1 MKLSTDWRKE
11 IQTIPNLLSIFRI
24 FLLPIY
30 LYFVLRQSFYIA
42 GAVIVVSG
50 LSDYLDGVIARR
62 YNQVTDLGKVLDP
75 FADKLKTFFLVLS
88 SSFYRPWLRLLFG
101 LFLIKEGFMFVAGL
115 IGLSKNIKLSGA
127 KWYGKVATAVIY
139 VGMIL
144 LLLFPELPTLWVR
157 VIFAVI
163 TYGLLQSFVLY
174 AVEYRKMFQKKKKRG
189 VTYVA
194 FLFLINRLPVATS
207 R

>member
-1 MKLSTDWRKE
+1 MLRRWGDKMKLSTDWRKE
-11 IQTIPNLLSIFRI
+11 IQTIPNFLSIFRI

-75 FADKLKTFFLVLS
+75 FADKLTQLFLILS
-88 SSFYRPWLRLLFG
+88 MAWYRPWLWLLFG

-115 IGLSKNIKLSGA
+115 IGLSKNIKLSGV

-174 AVEYRKMFQKKKKRG
+174 AVEYRKMFQRK
-189 VTYVA
+189 
-194 FLFLINRLPVATS
+194 
-207 R
+207 

>member
-1 MKLSTDWRKE
+1 MLRRWVGQMKISTNWRKE

-24 FLLPIY
+24 LLLPIY
-30 LYFVLRQSFYIA
+30 LYFVLRQSFYVA
-42 GAVIVVSG
+42 GTIIVVSG

-75 FADKLKTFFLVLS
+75 FADKLTQLFLILS
-88 SSFYRPWLRLLFG
+88 MAWYRPWLWLLFG

-115 IGLSKNIKLSGA
+115 IELSKNIKLSGA

-163 TYGLLQSFVLY
+163 TYGLLQSFILY
-174 AVEYRKMFQKKKKRG
+174 AVEYRKMFQRK
-189 VTYVA
+189 
-194 FLFLINRLPVATS
+194 
-207 R
+207 

>member
-1 MKLSTDWRKE
+1 MLRRWDGQMKISTNWRKE

-24 FLLPIY
+24 LLLPIY
-30 LYFVLRQSFYIA
+30 LYFVLRQSFYVA
-42 GAVIVVSG
+42 GVVIVVSG

-62 YNQVTDLGKVLDP
+62 YNQVIDLGKVLDP
-75 FADKLKTFFLVLS
+75 FADKLTQLFLILS
-88 SSFYRPWLRLLFG
+88 MAWYRPWLWLLFG

-174 AVEYRKMFQKKKKRG
+174 AVEYRKMFQRK
-189 VTYVA
+189 
-194 FLFLINRLPVATS
+194 
-207 R
+207 

>member
-1 MKLSTDWRKE
+1 MLRRWVGQMKISTNWRKE

-24 FLLPIY
+24 LLLPIY
-30 LYFVLRQSFYIA
+30 LYFVLRQSFYVA
-42 GAVIVVSG
+42 GTIIVVSG

-75 FADKLKTFFLVLS
+75 FADKLTQLFLILS
-88 SSFYRPWLRLLFG
+88 MAWYRPWLWLLFG

-139 VGMIL
+139 VGMLL

-163 TYGLLQSFVLY
+163 TYGLLQSFILY
-174 AVEYRKMFQKKKKRG
+174 AVEYRKMFQRK
-189 VTYVA
+189 
-194 FLFLINRLPVATS
+194 
-207 R
+207 

>member
-1 MKLSTDWRKE
+1 MLRRWVGQMKISTNWRKE

-24 FLLPIY
+24 LLLPIY
-30 LYFVLRQSFYIA
+30 LYFVLRQSFYVA
-42 GAVIVVSG
+42 GTIIVVSG

-75 FADKLKTFFLVLS
+75 FADKLTQLFLILS
-88 SSFYRPWLRLLFG
+88 MAWYRPWLWLLFG

-144 LLLFPELPTLWVR
+144 LLLFTELPTLWVR

-163 TYGLLQSFVLY
+163 TYGLLQSFILY
-174 AVEYRKMFQKKKKRG
+174 AVEYRKMFQRK
-189 VTYVA
+189 
-194 FLFLINRLPVATS
+194 
-207 R
+207 

>member
-1 MKLSTDWRKE
+1 MLRRWVGQMKISTNWRKE

-24 FLLPIY
+24 LLLPIY
-30 LYFVLRQSFYIA
+30 LYFVLRQSFYVA
-42 GAVIVVSG
+42 GTIIVVSG

-75 FADKLKTFFLVLS
+75 FADKLTQLFLILS
-88 SSFYRPWLRLLFG
+88 MAWYRPWLWLLFG

-144 LLLFPELPTLWVR
+144 LLLFPELPTL
-157 VIFAVI
+157 
-163 TYGLLQSFVLY
+163 
-174 AVEYRKMFQKKKKRG
+174 
-189 VTYVA
+189 
-194 FLFLINRLPVATS
+194 
-207 R
+207 

>member
-75 FADKLKTFFLVLS
+75 FADKLTQLFLILS
-88 SSFYRPWLRLLFG
+88 MAWYRPWLWLLFG

-144 LLLFPELPTLWVR
+144 LLLFPELPMLWVR

-163 TYGLLQSFVLY
+163 TYGFLQSFVLY
-174 AVEYRKMFQKKKKRG
+174 AVEYRKMFQRK
-189 VTYVA
+189 
-194 FLFLINRLPVATS
+194 
-207 R
+207 

>member
-1 MKLSTDWRKE
+1 MLRRWVGQMKISTNWRKE

-24 FLLPIY
+24 LLLPIY
-30 LYFVLRQSFYIA
+30 LYFVLRQSFYVA
-42 GAVIVVSG
+42 GTIIVVSG

-75 FADKLKTFFLVLS
+75 FADKLTQLFLILS
-88 SSFYRPWLRLLFG
+88 MAWYRLWLWLLFG

-163 TYGLLQSFVLY
+163 TYGLLQSFILY
-174 AVEYRKMFQKKKKRG
+174 AVEYRKMFQRK
-189 VTYVA
+189 
-194 FLFLINRLPVATS
+194 
-207 R
+207 

>member
-75 FADKLKTFFLVLS
+75 FAAFPRITNAVGESHFCRHHLRSFTIFCLVCCRVPKDVS
-88 SSFYRPWLRLLFG
+88 KK
-101 LFLIKEGFMFVAGL
+101 IKKGCDL
-115 IGLSKNIKLSGA
+115 CR
-127 KWYGKVATAVIY
+127 T
-139 VGMIL
+139 
-144 LLLFPELPTLWVR
+144 P
-157 VIFAVI
+157 
-163 TYGLLQSFVLY
+163 
-174 AVEYRKMFQKKKKRG
+174 
-189 VTYVA
+189 
-194 FLFLINRLPVATS
+194 FLINRLPVATS

>member
-1 MKLSTDWRKE
+1 MLRRWDGQMKISTNWRKE

-24 FLLPIY
+24 LLLPIY
-30 LYFVLRQSFYIA
+30 LYFVLRQSFYVA

-75 FADKLKTFFLVLS
+75 FADKLTQLFLILS
-88 SSFYRPWLRLLFG
+88 MAWYRPWLWLLFG

-174 AVEYRKMFQKKKKRG
+174 AVEYRKMFQRK
-189 VTYVA
+189 
-194 FLFLINRLPVATS
+194 
-207 R
+207 

>member
-1 MKLSTDWRKE
+1 MLRRWVGQTKISTNWRKE

-24 FLLPIY
+24 LLLPIY
-30 LYFVLRQSFYIA
+30 LYFVLRQSFYVA
-42 GAVIVVSG
+42 GTIIVVSG

-75 FADKLKTFFLVLS
+75 FADKLTQLFLILS
-88 SSFYRPWLRLLFG
+88 MAWYRPWLWLLFG

-163 TYGLLQSFVLY
+163 TYGLLQSFILY
-174 AVEYRKMFQKKKKRG
+174 AVEYRKMFQRK
-189 VTYVA
+189 
-194 FLFLINRLPVATS
+194 
-207 R
+207 

>member
-1 MKLSTDWRKE
+1 MLRRWVGQMKISTNWRKE

-24 FLLPIY
+24 LLLPIY
-30 LYFVLRQSFYIA
+30 LYFVLRQSFYVA
-42 GAVIVVSG
+42 GTIIVVSG

-75 FADKLKTFFLVLS
+75 FADKLTQLFLIL
-88 SSFYRPWLRLLFG
+88 FMAWYRPWLWLLFG

-163 TYGLLQSFVLY
+163 TYGLLQSFILY
-174 AVEYRKMFQKKKKRG
+174 AVEYRKMFQRK
-189 VTYVA
+189 
-194 FLFLINRLPVATS
+194 
-207 R
+207 

>member
-1 MKLSTDWRKE
+1 MLRRWVGQMKISTNWRKE
-11 IQTIPNLLSIFRI
+11 IQTIPNLLLIFRI
-24 FLLPIY
+24 LLLPIY
-30 LYFVLRQSFYIA
+30 LYFVLRQSFYVA
-42 GAVIVVSG
+42 GTIIVVSG

-75 FADKLKTFFLVLS
+75 FADKLTQLFLILS
-88 SSFYRPWLRLLFG
+88 MAWYRPWLWLLFG

-163 TYGLLQSFVLY
+163 TYGLLQSFILY
-174 AVEYRKMFQKKKKRG
+174 AVEYRKMFQRK
-189 VTYVA
+189 
-194 FLFLINRLPVATS
+194 
-207 R
+207 

>member
-1 MKLSTDWRKE
+1 MLRRWGDKMKLSTDWRKE

-75 FADKLKTFFLVLS
+75 FADKLTQLFLILS
-88 SSFYRPWLRLLFG
+88 MAWYRPWLWLLFG

-157 VIFAVI
+157 VIFVVI

-174 AVEYRKMFQKKKKRG
+174 AVEYRKMFQRK
-189 VTYVA
+189 
-194 FLFLINRLPVATS
+194 
-207 R
+207 

>member
-1 MKLSTDWRKE
+1 MLRRWDGQMKISTNWRKE

-30 LYFVLRQSFYIA
+30 LYFVLRQSFYVA

-75 FADKLKTFFLVLS
+75 FADKLTQLFLILS
-88 SSFYRPWLRLLFG
+88 MAWYRPWLWLLFG

-163 TYGLLQSFVLY
+163 TYGLLQSFILY
-174 AVEYRKMFQKKKKRG
+174 AVEYRKMFQRK
-189 VTYVA
+189 
-194 FLFLINRLPVATS
+194 
-207 R
+207 

>member
-1 MKLSTDWRKE
+1 MKISTNWRKE

-30 LYFVLRQSFYIA
+30 LYFVLRQSFYVA
-42 GAVIVVSG
+42 GTIIVVSG

-75 FADKLKTFFLVLS
+75 FADKLTQLFLILS
-88 SSFYRPWLRLLFG
+88 MAWYRPWLWLLFG

-174 AVEYRKMFQKKKKRG
+174 AVEYRKMFQRK
-189 VTYVA
+189 
-194 FLFLINRLPVATS
+194 
-207 R
+207 

>member
-1 MKLSTDWRKE
+1 MLRRWVGQMKISTNWRKE

-24 FLLPIY
+24 LLLPIY
-30 LYFVLRQSFYIA
+30 LYFVLRQSFYVA
-42 GAVIVVSG
+42 GTIIVVSG

-62 YNQVTDLGKVLDP
+62 YNQVTGLGKVLDP
-75 FADKLKTFFLVLS
+75 FADKLTQLFLILS
-88 SSFYRPWLRLLFG
+88 MAWYRPWLWLLFG

-163 TYGLLQSFVLY
+163 TYGLLQSFILY
-174 AVEYRKMFQKKKKRG
+174 AVEYRKMFQRK
-189 VTYVA
+189 
-194 FLFLINRLPVATS
+194 
-207 R
+207 

>member
-1 MKLSTDWRKE
+1 MLRRWGDKMKLSTDWRKE

-50 LSDYLDGVIARR
+50 LSDYLDGGIARR

-75 FADKLKTFFLVLS
+75 FADKLTQLFLILS
-88 SSFYRPWLRLLFG
+88 MAWYRPWLWLLFG

-115 IGLSKNIKLSGA
+115 IGLSKNIKLSGV

-174 AVEYRKMFQKKKKRG
+174 AVEYRKMFQRK
-189 VTYVA
+189 
-194 FLFLINRLPVATS
+194 
-207 R
+207 

>member
-1 MKLSTDWRKE
+1 MLRRWGDKMKLSTDWSKE

-75 FADKLKTFFLVLS
+75 FADKLTQLFLILS
-88 SSFYRPWLRLLFG
+88 MAWYRPWLWLLFG

-174 AVEYRKMFQKKKKRG
+174 AVEYRKMFQRK
-189 VTYVA
+189 
-194 FLFLINRLPVATS
+194 
-207 R
+207 

>member
-1 MKLSTDWRKE
+1 MLRRWVGQMKISTNWRKE

-24 FLLPIY
+24 LLLPIY
-30 LYFVLRQSFYIA
+30 LYFVLRQSFYVA
-42 GAVIVVSG
+42 GTIIVVSG

-75 FADKLKTFFLVLS
+75 FADKLTQLFLILS
-88 SSFYRPWLRLLFG
+88 MAWYRPWLWLLFG

-144 LLLFPELPTLWVR
+144 LLLFPALPTLWVR

-163 TYGLLQSFVLY
+163 TYGLLQSFILY
-174 AVEYRKMFQKKKKRG
+174 AVEYRKMFQRK
-189 VTYVA
+189 
-194 FLFLINRLPVATS
+194 
-207 R
+207 

>member
-1 MKLSTDWRKE
+1 MLRRWDGQMKISTNWRKE

-24 FLLPIY
+24 LLLPIY
-30 LYFVLRQSFYIA
+30 LYFVLRQSFYVA
-42 GAVIVVSG
+42 GVVIVVSG

-75 FADKLKTFFLVLS
+75 FADKLTQLFLILS
-88 SSFYRPWLRLLFG
+88 MAWYRPWLWLLFG
-101 LFLIKEGFMFVAGL
+101 LFLIKEGFMFIAGL

-174 AVEYRKMFQKKKKRG
+174 AVEYRKMFQRK
-189 VTYVA
+189 
-194 FLFLINRLPVATS
+194 
-207 R
+207 

>member
-1 MKLSTDWRKE
+1 MLRRWGGQMKISTNWRKE

-24 FLLPIY
+24 LLLPIY
-30 LYFVLRQSFYIA
+30 LYFVLRQSFYVA

-75 FADKLKTFFLVLS
+75 FADKLTQLFLILS
-88 SSFYRPWLRLLFG
+88 MAWYRPWLWLLFG

-163 TYGLLQSFVLY
+163 AYGLLQSFVLY
-174 AVEYRKMFQKKKKRG
+174 AVEYRKMFQRK
-189 VTYVA
+189 
-194 FLFLINRLPVATS
+194 
-207 R
+207 

>member
-1 MKLSTDWRKE
+1 MLRRWVGQMKISTNWRKE

-30 LYFVLRQSFYIA
+30 LYFVLRQSFYVA
-42 GAVIVVSG
+42 GTIIVVSG

-75 FADKLKTFFLVLS
+75 FADKLTQLFLILS
-88 SSFYRPWLRLLFG
+88 MAWYRPWLWLLFG

-163 TYGLLQSFVLY
+163 TYGLLQSFILY
-174 AVEYRKMFQKKKKRG
+174 AVEYRKMFQRK
-189 VTYVA
+189 
-194 FLFLINRLPVATS
+194 
-207 R
+207 

>member
-1 MKLSTDWRKE
+1 MLRRWGDKMKLSTDWRKE

-30 LYFVLRQSFYIA
+30 IYFVLRQSFYIA

-75 FADKLKTFFLVLS
+75 FADKLTQLFLILS
-88 SSFYRPWLRLLFG
+88 MAWYRPWLWPLFG

-174 AVEYRKMFQKKKKRG
+174 AVEYRKMFQRK
-189 VTYVA
+189 
-194 FLFLINRLPVATS
+194 
-207 R
+207 

>member
-1 MKLSTDWRKE
+1 MLRRWVGQMKISTNWRKE

-24 FLLPIY
+24 LLLPIY
-30 LYFVLRQSFYIA
+30 LYFVLRQSFYVA
-42 GAVIVVSG
+42 GTIIVVSG

-75 FADKLKTFFLVLS
+75 FADKLTQLFLILS
-88 SSFYRPWLRLLFG
+88 MAWYRPWLWLLFG

-174 AVEYRKMFQKKKKRG
+174 AVEYRKMFQRK
-189 VTYVA
+189 
-194 FLFLINRLPVATS
+194 
-207 R
+207 

>member
-1 MKLSTDWRKE
+1 MLRRWDGQMKISTNWRKE

-24 FLLPIY
+24 LLLPIY
-30 LYFVLRQSFYIA
+30 LYFVLRQSFYVA
-42 GAVIVVSG
+42 GVVIVVSG

-75 FADKLKTFFLVLS
+75 FADKLTQLFLILS
-88 SSFYRPWLRLLFG
+88 MAWYRPWLWQLFG

-174 AVEYRKMFQKKKKRG
+174 AVEYRKMFQRK
-189 VTYVA
+189 
-194 FLFLINRLPVATS
+194 
-207 R
+207 

>member
-1 MKLSTDWRKE
+1 MKISTNWRKE

-24 FLLPIY
+24 LLLPIY
-30 LYFVLRQSFYIA
+30 LYFVLRQSFYVA
-42 GAVIVVSG
+42 GTIIVVSG

-75 FADKLKTFFLVLS
+75 FADKLTQLFLILS
-88 SSFYRPWLRLLFG
+88 MAWYRPWLWLLFG

-163 TYGLLQSFVLY
+163 TYGLLQSFILY
-174 AVEYRKMFQKKKKRG
+174 AVKYRKMFQRK
-189 VTYVA
+189 
-194 FLFLINRLPVATS
+194 
-207 R
+207 

>member
-1 MKLSTDWRKE
+1 MLRRWDGQMKISTNWRKE

-24 FLLPIY
+24 LLLPIY
-30 LYFVLRQSFYIA
+30 LYFVLRQSFYVA

-75 FADKLKTFFLVLS
+75 FADKLTQLFLILS
-88 SSFYRPWLRLLFG
+88 MAWYRPWLWLLFG

-163 TYGLLQSFVLY
+163 AYGLLQSFVLY
-174 AVEYRKMFQKKKKRG
+174 AVEYRKMFQRK
-189 VTYVA
+189 
-194 FLFLINRLPVATS
+194 
-207 R
+207 

>member
-1 MKLSTDWRKE
+1 MAW
-11 IQTIPNLLSIFRI
+11 
-24 FLLPIY
+24 
-30 LYFVLRQSFYIA
+30 
-42 GAVIVVSG
+42 
-50 LSDYLDGVIARR
+50 
-62 YNQVTDLGKVLDP
+62 
-75 FADKLKTFFLVLS
+75 
-88 SSFYRPWLRLLFG
+88 YRPWLWLLFG

-157 VIFAVI
+157 VILPSSLTVF
-163 TYGLLQSFVLY
+163 YNLLSCMLSSTERCFK
-174 AVEYRKMFQKKKKRG
+174 ENKKG

-194 FLFLINRLPVATS
+194 FLFDK
-207 R
+207 

>member
-1 MKLSTDWRKE
+1 MLRRWGGKMKLSTDWRKE

-75 FADKLKTFFLVLS
+75 FADKLTQLFLILS
-88 SSFYRPWLRLLFG
+88 MAWYRPWLWLLFG

-174 AVEYRKMFQKKKKRG
+174 AVEYRKMFQRK
-189 VTYVA
+189 
-194 FLFLINRLPVATS
+194 
-207 R
+207 

>member
-1 MKLSTDWRKE
+1 MLRRWDGQMKISTNWRKE

-24 FLLPIY
+24 LLLPIY
-30 LYFVLRQSFYIA
+30 LYFLLRQSFYVA
-42 GAVIVVSG
+42 GVVIVVSG

-75 FADKLKTFFLVLS
+75 FADKLTQLFLILS
-88 SSFYRPWLRLLFG
+88 MAWYRPWLWLLFG

-174 AVEYRKMFQKKKKRG
+174 AVEYRKMFQRK
-189 VTYVA
+189 
-194 FLFLINRLPVATS
+194 
-207 R
+207 

>member
-1 MKLSTDWRKE
+1 MLRRWDGQMKISTNWRKE
-11 IQTIPNLLSIFRI
+11 IKTIPNLLSIFRI
-24 FLLPIY
+24 LLLPIY
-30 LYFVLRQSFYIA
+30 LYFVLRQSFYVA

-75 FADKLKTFFLVLS
+75 FADKLTQLFLILS
-88 SSFYRPWLRLLFG
+88 MAWYRPWLWLLFG

-163 TYGLLQSFVLY
+163 TYGLLQSFILY
-174 AVEYRKMFQKKKKRG
+174 AVEYRKMFQRK
-189 VTYVA
+189 
-194 FLFLINRLPVATS
+194 
-207 R
+207 

>member
-1 MKLSTDWRKE
+1 MAW
-11 IQTIPNLLSIFRI
+11 
-24 FLLPIY
+24 
-30 LYFVLRQSFYIA
+30 
-42 GAVIVVSG
+42 
-50 LSDYLDGVIARR
+50 
-62 YNQVTDLGKVLDP
+62 
-75 FADKLKTFFLVLS
+75 
-88 SSFYRPWLRLLFG
+88 YRPWLWLLFG

-163 TYGLLQSFVLY
+163 TYGLLQSFILY
-174 AVEYRKMFQKKKKRG
+174 AVEYRKMFQRK
-189 VTYVA
+189 
-194 FLFLINRLPVATS
+194 
-207 R
+207 

>member
-1 MKLSTDWRKE
+1 MLRRWVGQMKISTNWRKE

-24 FLLPIY
+24 LLLPIY
-30 LYFVLRQSFYIA
+30 LYFVLRQSFYVA
-42 GAVIVVSG
+42 GTIIVVSG

-75 FADKLKTFFLVLS
+75 FADKLTQLFLILS
-88 SSFYRPWLRLLFG
+88 MAWYRPWLWLLFG

-163 TYGLLQSFVLY
+163 TYGLLQSFILY
-174 AVEYRKMFQKKKKRG
+174 AVEYRKMFQRK
-189 VTYVA
+189 
-194 FLFLINRLPVATS
+194 
-207 R
+207 

>member
-1 MKLSTDWRKE
+1 MLRRWVGQMKISTNWRKE

-24 FLLPIY
+24 LLLPIY
-30 LYFVLRQSFYIA
+30 FYFVLRQSFYVA
-42 GAVIVVSG
+42 GTIIVVSG

-75 FADKLKTFFLVLS
+75 FADKLTQLFLILS
-88 SSFYRPWLRLLFG
+88 MAWYRPWLWLLFG

-163 TYGLLQSFVLY
+163 TYGLLQSFILY
-174 AVEYRKMFQKKKKRG
+174 AVEYRKMFQRK
-189 VTYVA
+189 
-194 FLFLINRLPVATS
+194 
-207 R
+207 